1 MGALH
6 CGNQECFNV
15 RCPYCETDE
24 TKVIDSRPADEGG
37 SIRRRR
43 ECLQCVRR
51 FTTYERIEKTT
62 RLKVVK
68 KDGSRVA
75 FNAENLLRGIQ
86 AACGKRP
93 ISEETKES
101 IVRRIEDFL
110 HREFE
115 KEVQSI
121 EIGRRAASELREID
135 HIAYVRYASEHL
147 EFRTLE
153 ELSEAVNEL
162 KDRPLQLPNQEA
174 LFEE

>member
-1 MGALH
+1 M
-6 CGNQECFNV
+6 

-43 ECLQCVRR
+43 ECLQCERR
-51 FTTYERIEKTT
+51 FTTYERIEKPT
-62 RLKVVK
+62 RLAVVK
-68 KDGSRVA
+68 KDGSRVP
-75 FNAENLLRGIQ
+75 FNAENLLRGIR

-93 ISEETKES
+93 ISEDTKES
-101 IVRRIEDFL
+101 IARRIEDAL

-115 KEVQSI
+115 KEVASM
-121 EIGRRAASELREID
+121 EIGRRAASELREVD

-147 EFRTLE
+147 KFQTIE
-153 ELSEAVNEL
+153 ELSDAVDEL
-162 KDRPLQLPNQEA
+162 KNRPLPLPNQEA